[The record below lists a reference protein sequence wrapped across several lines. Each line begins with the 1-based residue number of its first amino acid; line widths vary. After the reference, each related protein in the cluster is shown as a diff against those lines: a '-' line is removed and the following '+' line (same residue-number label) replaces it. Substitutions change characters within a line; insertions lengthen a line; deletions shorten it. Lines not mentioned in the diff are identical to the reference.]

1 MRLVENETRLTM
13 NKRRNFVNYA
23 DMTLSDGTVLHLT
36 PSDFRVSGNSFT
48 DDWADG
54 ESFQIGTAIGKTAT
68 LLLDNTDGRAEEIG
82 NGIFT
87 TYPHGKFSEYDFY
100 MAYFVLYVCLPEAYH
115 YEGELRN
122 QMIRIGTF
130 TVTTPTSHGS
140 TIEITGVDNMY
151 MFDKSFDDCDLDF
164 STNPTLL
171 TILNKCC
178 EDCGVAIGYGS
189 FNNQNLTV
197 SKKPE
202 GVTYRQVVSYIAQIA
217 GCNAKIS
224 DTGALILRWYDT
236 SVFADNWLD
245 GGSFT
250 AIGEEFQFQSPLH
263 WDGTNESW
271 GKIIRYATDILPR
284 SGKYKLTKL
293 HISNIS
299 DPSNFDAD
307 YQINQFQSLNYVST
321 DRFNSTIVLRNK
333 LVEGD
338 NIINYEFDIST
349 LNRIIYWFGV
359 VGNNYGDPNAATF
372 DCAIYLEP
380 VSYDDLDSADG
391 GTFETEFQYYNT
403 IHWVYEGQSSSSG
416 NWSFYKNIT
425 YQLLKPAGRYNI
437 TRAFVDNIADPTH
450 FNAIWIVQKS
460 IDSGSTWT
468 DEATGNLVAGDNIIN
483 FNVDIPENI
492 ETRYRVAYR
501 QNVATD
507 PDASD
512 FDATLY
518 MKANDVHYLD
528 GDNFDGGDFATPL
541 NYHNLIS
548 TNGTSVSTDDIQF
561 TGVLVQG
568 EDTSA
573 HYPTYDGWDNYAM
586 VISDNPFVAGYEDT
600 IALYIYSQLQGLK
613 FRPFTTSSNQDPTIE
628 AGDCALV
635 YDVKGNM
642 YKTIITNVT
651 FKTGGMTELSCN
663 AEPPTR
669 QNSRYVNPAAQQAVA
684 KAEKKMNDYNAQVA
698 HFNEIAS
705 QALGYYKTIEADTKT
720 GAIITYLH
728 NNPTLETSTNV
739 IKITA
744 DGIFI
749 SEDGGQS
756 YNSGFD
762 TSTGTMLLNLI
773 YVHGLTSDW
782 IRTGELDVGGL
793 NNEDGIIRVANRF
806 NVSDPV
812 ILVEPNTVMHF
823 FVGPGQIKTSGSY
836 RIFYDVYDF
845 ETGKPQNVQ
854 CMIQKR
860 DKWDG
865 TTYTWKTIQEY
876 YPLTSNSGE
885 LPIRFDVDIDDGDM
899 YYYVTFSR
907 LTSSNALFTG
917 VLSYNKI
924 NTIIDKDGVE
934 IKSGVI
940 KLNGKDALH
949 TNAAGVYMGSDGI
962 AFGRFDSDTNHSVFE
977 VTSDGKIYAS
987 DGEIAGL
994 TVDWWEKGWDFNGKL
1009 SVYHNGSWHDN
1020 VDHYFKISAYGGI
1033 TCGRLMSPSTAD
1045 ADQEGW
1051 SNLWWVQGY
1060 GMLQIDYGPSTNN
1073 YRGIIVT
1080 NSGNNR
1086 YYDAGSNYLQIFAGT
1101 IYKNSTGQEVQWGTS
1116 DERLKKNIK
1125 DLTLDEAYNLINIVR
1140 PRSFELKHQDG
1151 VRYGFIAQ
1159 ELREHL
1165 SDNSAIEQTSD
1176 ETGYHYINYN
1186 DFVAPLCMI
1195 VKEQQAEID
1204 DLKKRIE
1211 ALETL
1216 VNTNK

>member
-36 PSDFRVSGNSFT
+36 PSDFRISGQSFT
-48 DDWADG
+48 DDWVDG
-54 ESFQIGTAIGKTAT
+54 EAFQIGTAIGKTAT
-68 LLLDNTDGRAEEIG
+68 LLLDNTDGRTEEIEG
-82 NGIFT
+82 EIV
-87 TYPHGKFSEYDFY
+87 TYLHGKFSEYDFY
-100 MAYFVLYVCLPEAYH
+100 MAYFVLYVCLPEAY
-115 YEGELRN
+115 YYAGELRD

-130 TVTTPTSHGS
+130 TVTTPTAHGS

-236 SVFADNWLD
+236 SVFSDNWLD

-307 YQINQFQSLNYVST
+307 YQINQFQSLNYAST
-321 DRFNSTIVLRNK
+321 DRFNSTVVLRNK

-380 VSYDDLDSADG
+380 VSYNDLDSADG

-403 IHWVYEGQSSSSG
+403 IHWVYEGQPSSSG

-425 YQLLKPAGRYNI
+425 YQLLKPAGRYNV

-460 IDSGSTWT
+460 VDNGSTWT

-492 ETRYRVAYR
+492 ETRYRVGYR
-501 QNVATD
+501 QNVADD

-518 MKANDVHYLD
+518 LKANDVHYLD

-561 TGVLVQG
+561 TGVLVQN
-568 EDTSA
+568 EDISA

-613 FRPFTTSSNQDPTIE
+613 FRPFTTSSIQDPTIE

-642 YKTIITNVT
+642 YKTIITNVI

-663 AEPPTR
+663 AEPPAR
-669 QNSRYVNPAAQQAVA
+669 QNSRYVNPAAQAVA
-684 KAEKKMNDYNAQVA
+684 KAEKKMDDYNAQVA

-705 QALGYYKTIEADTKT
+705 QALGYYKTVEADTQT

-728 NNPTLETSTNV
+728 DNPTLETSTTV

-793 NNEDGIIRVANRF
+793 NNEDGVIRVTNRVGMIRDGSATIDGTD
-806 NVSDPV
+806 VSKWLF
-812 ILVEPNTVMHF
+812 I
-823 FVGPGQIKTSGSY
+823 GPSQIPTSGTY
-836 RIFYDVYDF
+836 RVFYNISDV
-845 ETGKPQNVQ
+845 EVGKDEVIKCQ
-854 CMIQKR
+854 IQKR

-865 TTYTWKTIQEY
+865 STYTYKVIVDYFNINEHYGEY
-876 YPLTSNSGE
+876 
-885 LPIRFDVDIDDGDM
+885 PIRFDVDVTNGDI
-899 YYYVTFSR
+899 YYAISFSR
-907 LTSSNALFTG
+907 VDVNNAGFT
-917 VLSYNKI
+917 VTNTYNKI
-924 NTIIDKDGVE
+924 NTIIDR
-934 IKSGVI
+934 
-940 KLNGKDALH
+940 NGIN
-949 TNAAGVYMGSDGI
+949 TNNINITGGGININNVFKVLTNGNMTATAGNI
-962 AFGRFDSDTNHSVFE
+962 
-977 VTSDGKIYAS
+977 
-987 DGEIAGL
+987 
-994 TVDWWEKGWDFNGKL
+994 
-1009 SVYHNGSWHDN
+1009 GSWSIDSQYIYGAADEGSSNYSYLSPKYIHILSSHTGDWQQFLANPYDGYFAVKNSYFYVNNDGRNLNHD
-1020 VDHYFKISAYGGI
+1020 DDPA
-1033 TCGRLMSPSTAD
+1033 
-1045 ADQEGW
+1045 
-1051 SNLWWVQGY
+1051 QGMY
-1060 GMLQIDYGPSTNN
+1060 I
-1073 YRGIIVT
+1073 RI
-1080 NSGNNR
+1080 
-1086 YYDAGSNYLQIFAGT
+1086 GSNNVYSSSRDDTVAWEDDI
-1101 IYKNSTGQEVQWGTS
+1101 S
-1116 DERLKKNIK
+1116 DKRVKKNIK
-1125 DLTLDEAYNLINIVR
+1125 SLMAEKVR
-1140 PRSFELKHQDG
+1140 RFFALLKPSMFEYKNPSVDDG
-1151 VRYGFIAQ
+1151 LRNGIHYGIIAQ
-1159 ELREHL
+1159 NVENSLNAADLPADNVVRENINTGFLQVSYREFHGIELA
-1165 SDNSAIEQTSD
+1165 AIKDLYEIID
-1176 ETGYHYINYN
+1176 
-1186 DFVAPLCMI
+1186 
-1195 VKEQQAEID
+1195 KQQAEID

>member
-1 MRLVENETRLTM
+1 MRNITEEARLVMNTR
-13 NKRRNFVNYA
+13 RDFVNYA
-23 DMTLSDGTVLHLT
+23 HVTLHDGTELNLT
-36 PSDFRVSGNSFT
+36 PSDFRISGNNFT
-48 DDWADG
+48 DDWNEG
-54 ESFQIGTAIGKTAT
+54 ESFQLGSAIGKTAT
-68 LLLDNTDGRAEEIG
+68 LLLDNTDGRTEEIA
-82 NGIFT
+82 NGVSKV
-87 TYPHGKFSEYDFY
+87 YPHGKFSEYDFY

-115 YEGELRN
+115 YEGKLRD

-130 TVTTPTSHGS
+130 TVTTPTAHGS

-164 STNPTLL
+164 TVNPTLL

-236 SVFADNWLD
+236 SVFSDNWLD

-250 AIGEEFQFQSPLH
+250 AIGEEFQYSNVLV
-263 WDGTNESW
+263 WDGTHEAW
-271 GKIIRYATDILPR
+271 GNNVRYIKDNSNFLTR
-284 SGKYKLTKL
+284 SGRYKLTRIN
-293 HISNIS
+293 ISNIS
-299 DPSNFDAD
+299 DPTNFDAD
-307 YQINQFQSLNYVST
+307 YQIYMYDSVNYGSN
-321 DRFNSTIVLRNK
+321 RFNSKVELQNK

-349 LNRIIYWFGV
+349 LNRTVYWMGV
-359 VGNNYGDPNAATF
+359 KGNNYGDPNASSFDATL
-372 DCAIYLEP
+372 YMEP
-380 VSYDDLDSADG
+380 ISYDDLDSADG
-391 GTFETEFQYYNT
+391 GTFETQFQYYDP
-403 IHWVYEGQSSSSG
+403 IHWVYSG
-416 NWSFYKNIT
+416 ESLTSDYWIFNKNIT
-425 YQLLKPAGRYNI
+425 YQLLKPAGKYNI
-437 TRAFVDNIADPTH
+437 SRTFIDNIADPTH
-450 FNAIWIVQKS
+450 FNAEYIIQKS
-460 IDSGSTWT
+460 IDNGSTWT
-468 DEATGNLVAGDNIIN
+468 DEQTGTLVAGDNIIN

-492 ETRYRVAYR
+492 ETRYRVRYR

-561 TGVLVQG
+561 TGVLVQN

-573 HYPTYDGWDNYAM
+573 HYPTYNGWDNYAM

-613 FRPFTTSSNQDPTIE
+613 FRPFTTSSIQDPTIE

-663 AEPPTR
+663 AEPPAR
-669 QNSRYVNPAAQQAVA
+669 QNSRYVNPVAQAVV

-705 QALGYYKTIEADTKT
+705 QALGYYKTIEADTQT

-728 NNPTLETSTNV
+728 NNPTLETSTTV

-793 NNEDGIIRVANRF
+793 NNEDGVIRVTNRMDMIRDGSATIDGTDVSKWLYIGPSQI
-806 NVSDPV
+806 NVSGTYRVFYNISDVEAGKDEV
-812 ILVEPNTVMHF
+812 IKC
-823 FVGPGQIKTSGSY
+823 Q
-836 RIFYDVYDF
+836 
-845 ETGKPQNVQ
+845 
-854 CMIQKR
+854 IQKR

-865 TTYTWKTIQEY
+865 STYTYKVIVDYFNINEHYGEY
-876 YPLTSNSGE
+876 
-885 LPIRFDVDIDDGDM
+885 PIRFDVDVTNGDM
-899 YYYVTFSR
+899 YYAISFSRVNVNNAGFTVTNTYNKVNTLIDKNGIDTNNINITGGGININNNFIVDLRGNMTAKAGTFSG
-907 LTSSNALFTG
+907 S
-917 VLSYNKI
+917 
-924 NTIIDKDGVE
+924 
-934 IKSGVI
+934 
-940 KLNGKDALH
+940 
-949 TNAAGVYMGSDGI
+949 VYIQSGSDIVNISG
-962 AFGRFDSDTNHSVFE
+962 GRLKTQGTWIQLCKNLSD
-977 VTSDGKIYAS
+977 
-987 DGEIAGL
+987 
-994 TVDWWEKGWDFNGKL
+994 VDEEHLALG
-1009 SVYHNGSWHDN
+1009 YH
-1020 VDHYFKISAYGGI
+1020 YSAYMNDDESFFLKVRSKKI
-1033 TCGRLMSPSTAD
+1033 IQAAD
-1045 ADQEGW
+1045 
-1051 SNLWWVQGY
+1051 
-1060 GMLQIDYGPSTNN
+1060 DY
-1073 YRGIIVT
+1073 
-1080 NSGNNR
+1080 
-1086 YYDAGSNYLQIFAGT
+1086 
-1101 IYKNSTGQEVQWGTS
+1101 S
-1116 DERLKKNIK
+1116 DERLKLDIEPINDEYVRELILNADIK
-1125 DLTLDEAYNLINIVR
+1125 QFKRTYE
-1140 PRSFELKHQDG
+1140 PRKLRFG
-1151 VRYGFIAQ
+1151 VIAQ
-1159 ELREHL
+1159 NVREQLDSLGIDKKRIEL
-1165 SDNSAIEQTSD
+1165 TD
-1176 ETGYHYINYN
+1176 EDDEGFFEIDYKEYIPMLIRTVQN
-1186 DFVAPLCMI
+1186 
-1195 VKEQQAEID
+1195 QQAEID

-1211 ALETL
+1211 ALERL